1 MSEPIHD
8 DDDENGGNETEV
20 STNFLNMTDEEIR
33 NYDPTKQ
40 PVAEA
45 EVTTRSDANASE
57 LPTGVVD
64 EADATAVV
72 DPLKDDTTSEAV
84 SEEKES
90 TAETTATS
98 EHKDFYDQVTAPFKA
113 NGTTMQVKS
122 AEDAIALMQMGANYN
137 KKMGELKQHR
147 PLIKMLEEHSLLDE
161 GKLSFLIDLHNKNP
175 NAIAKLIKESEL
187 DIYDVDSQEKADSY
201 APTVVAP
208 NQESLALQDVMD
220 ELKDQPN
227 YPRVL
232 NAVAYEFD
240 EDSRNAVARNP
251 VILRDL
257 IEHASNG
264 IYDQIMAYISSERVF
279 GRMQGSLLQMYQQ
292 AGNTLHAAG
301 KLVGTKPAAV
311 VPVVVKGNNAALDNQ
326 RKAAGAGGK
335 PAPAKSVPIA
345 VNPLAMTDKEFAE
358 YAKTIV

>member
-8 DDDENGGNETEV
+8 DDDEKGGNEAEV
-20 STNFLNMTDEEIR
+20 LTNFLNMTDEEIR

-45 EVTTRSDANASE
+45 EVTTQTVANDSE
-57 LPTGVVD
+57 LQSDVVD

-84 SEEKES
+84 PEKET

-98 EHKDFYDQVTAPFKA
+98 EHKDFYDLVTAPFKA
-113 NGTTMQVKS
+113 NGTTMQIKS

-175 NAIAKLIKESEL
+175 NAIAKLIKESKL

-208 NQESLALQDVMD
+208 NQESLALQDVLD

-311 VPVVVKGNNAALDNQ
+311 VPVVVKENNAALDNQ

-335 PAPAKSVPIA
+335 PATAKSVPIV
-345 VNPLAMTDKEFAE
+345 VNPLALSDKEFAE

>member
-8 DDDENGGNETEV
+8 DDDENGGNEAET

-40 PVAEA
+40 PVVEA

-72 DPLKDDTTSEAV
+72 DPLKDGTTSEAV
-84 SEEKES
+84 PEKKES
-90 TAETTATS
+90 TAETTTTS

-147 PLIKMLEEHSLLDE
+147 PLIKMLEEHGLLNEHD
-161 GKLSFLIDLHNKNP
+161 LSFLIDLHNKNP
-175 NAIAKLIKESEL
+175 NAIAKLIKESKL

-311 VPVVVKGNNAALDNQ
+311 VPVVVKENNAALDNQ

-335 PAPAKSVPIA
+335 PAPAKSVPIV

>member
-1 MSEPIHD
+1 
-8 DDDENGGNETEV
+8 
-20 STNFLNMTDEEIR
+20 
-33 NYDPTKQ
+33 
-40 PVAEA
+40 
-45 EVTTRSDANASE
+45 
-57 LPTGVVD
+57 
-64 EADATAVV
+64 
-72 DPLKDDTTSEAV
+72 
-84 SEEKES
+84 
-90 TAETTATS
+90 
-98 EHKDFYDQVTAPFKA
+98 
-113 NGTTMQVKS
+113 MQVKS

-175 NAIAKLIKESEL
+175 NAIAKLIKDSQL